1 MTRTRTLLLLLP
13 MLLIGSCSEDISNQ
27 PRVNQTPKTFLWL
40 FPDSTLRTGV
50 SLQHLRWWGEDPDGL
65 VQGFLFGYVSSNG
78 GPSSLP
84 SPDTITYSFLRTND
98 TLISF
103 PLDTLFKEY
112 RVFVRAIDNSARVIP
127 HGSIVHV
134 GVDPYWDKN
143 SNGVFDG
150 TDERL
155 PDILGAIDRGAAIQT
170 FPIRN
175 TPPTLRFADNPN
187 DPSIALKQP
196 DTTYTVATF
205 AWKGT
210 DADGDQTLALYRI
223 ALNDTTDPSRWVTI
237 PIRDTVIT
245 LVVPRA
251 RSDAADSLVDADVYG
266 GRFLGRQLLGHIQG
280 LRLDG
285 LNKLIVQVR
294 DVAGEYSQPLTM
306 PSGTNTWYVRKPR
319 GKLLLVSD
327 YVNFD
332 RDLALSTYLT
342 SLAAVPGGEYAS
354 VDRLDIGLGLN
365 AADKEAGRLGTLVPA
380 FMDPSLI
387 QTFLLYEVVLWYT
400 EQVPS
405 LGVAQRTLFSYLQ
418 NGGKLIFS
426 TTFKFNV
433 DARGAFND
441 FAPIDSISSI
451 DLNAVSPT
459 FPRLGDTRIP
469 ADYQVFADS
478 SIAGD
483 VYPQLAFNS
492 SPTNHIIFMRPIY
505 RRSDAKY
512 IYRLQADTRS
522 PLRFTGSPNIGVVD
536 GQRSIIFVGLPLHL
550 LNNTTLGNPEGVT
563 AFLSKALLQG
573 FAANRHIDRSR
584 F

>member
-1 MTRTRTLLLLLP
+1 MPRMHTVLLLLLI
-13 MLLIGSCSEDISNQ
+13 LFIGSCSEDIVDQ
-27 PRVNQTPKTFLWL
+27 PRVNETPKTFLWL

-65 VQGFLFGYVSSNG
+65 VQGFLFGYVTSNG

-112 RVFVRAIDNSARVIP
+112 TVFVRAIDNSARMIP

-134 GVDPYWDKN
+134 GTDPYLDKN
-143 SNGVFDG
+143 GNGIFDG
-150 TDERL
+150 VDERL
-155 PDILGAIDRGAAIQT
+155 PDLPGAIDRSAAIQT

-187 DPSIALKQP
+187 DPSIAFKQP
-196 DTTYTVATF
+196 DTSYTVATF
-205 AWKGT
+205 AWKGA
-210 DADGDQTLALYRI
+210 DADGDQTLASYRI

-245 LVVPRA
+245 LVVPRS
-251 RSDAADSLVDADVYG
+251 RSDAADSLVDADIYG
-266 GRFLGRQLLGHIQG
+266 GRFLGRQLLGRIQG

-306 PSGTNTWYVRKPR
+306 PSGTNTWYVKKPR

-332 RDLALSTYLT
+332 RDLALSTYIN
-342 SLAAVPGGEYAS
+342 SLAAVPGGEYTL
-354 VDRLDIGLGLN
+354 VDRLDMGLGLN
-365 AADKEAGRLGTLVPA
+365 AADKEAGRLGTQVPP
-380 FMDPSLI
+380 FMDPALI
-387 QTFLLYEVVLWYT
+387 QTFLLFDVVLWYT

-405 LGVAQRTLFSYLQ
+405 LGVAQQSLFAYLQ
-418 NGGKLIFS
+418 NGGRVIFS
-426 TTFKFNV
+426 TSFKFSV
-433 DARGAFND
+433 DSRGAFND
-441 FAPIDSISSI
+441 FAPIDSISSV
-451 DLNAVSPT
+451 DLSGAQPP
-459 FPRLGDTRIP
+459 PRLGDTRVP
-469 ADYQVFADS
+469 ANYQVLPDS
-478 SIAGD
+478 TTPGN
-483 VYPQLAFNS
+483 VYPLLAFNS
-492 SPTNHIIFMRPIY
+492 TPSIHSIFMRPIY
-505 RRSDAKY
+505 KRSDARY
-512 IYRLQADTRS
+512 IYRLQEDVAGRYI
-522 PLRFTGSPNIGVVD
+522 GSPNIGVVD
-536 GQRSIIFVGLPLHL
+536 GQGTIIFVALPLHL
-550 LNNTTLGNPEGVT
+550 LNNIVQGNPLGIT

-573 FAANRHIDRSR
+573 FNVQQKINRRR

>member
-1 MTRTRTLLLLLP
+1 MPRMHTVLLLLLI
-13 MLLIGSCSEDISNQ
+13 LFIGSCSEDIVDQ
-27 PRVNQTPKTFLWL
+27 PRVNETPKTFLWL

-65 VQGFLFGYVSSNG
+65 VQGFLFGYVTSNG

-112 RVFVRAIDNSARVIP
+112 TVFVRAIDNSARMIP

-134 GVDPYWDKN
+134 GTDPYLDKN
-143 SNGVFDG
+143 GNGIFDG
-150 TDERL
+150 VDERL
-155 PDILGAIDRGAAIQT
+155 PDLPGAIDRGAAIQT

-187 DPSIALKQP
+187 DPSIAFKQP
-196 DTTYTVATF
+196 DTSYTVATF
-205 AWKGT
+205 AWKGA
-210 DADGDQTLALYRI
+210 DADGDQTLASYRI

-245 LVVPRA
+245 LVVPRS
-251 RSDAADSLVDADVYG
+251 RSDAADSLVDADIYG
-266 GRFLGRQLLGHIQG
+266 GRFLGRQLLGRIQG

-306 PSGTNTWYVRKPR
+306 PSGTNTWYVKKPR

-332 RDLALSTYLT
+332 RDLALSTYVN
-342 SLAAVPGGEYAS
+342 SLAAVPGGEYTL
-354 VDRLDIGLGLN
+354 VDRLDMGLGLN
-365 AADKEAGRLGTLVPA
+365 AADKEAGRLGTQVPP
-380 FMDPSLI
+380 FMDPALI
-387 QTFLLYEVVLWYT
+387 QTFLLFDVVLWYT

-405 LGVAQRTLFSYLQ
+405 LGVAQQSLFAYLQ
-418 NGGKLIFS
+418 NGGRVIFS
-426 TTFKFNV
+426 TSFKFSV
-433 DARGAFND
+433 DSRGAFND
-441 FAPIDSISSI
+441 FAPIDSISSV
-451 DLNAVSPT
+451 DLSGAQPP
-459 FPRLGDTRIP
+459 PRLGDTRVP
-469 ADYQVFADS
+469 ANYQVLPDS
-478 SIAGD
+478 TTPGN
-483 VYPQLAFNS
+483 VYPLLAFNS
-492 SPTNHIIFMRPIY
+492 TPSIHSIFMRPIY
-505 RRSDAKY
+505 KRSDARY
-512 IYRLQADTRS
+512 IYRLQEDVAGRYI
-522 PLRFTGSPNIGVVD
+522 GSPNIGVVD
-536 GQRSIIFVGLPLHL
+536 GQGTIIFVALPLHL
-550 LNNTTLGNPEGVT
+550 LNNIVQGNPLGIT

-573 FAANRHIDRSR
+573 FNVQQKINRRR